1 MSNSSVPDSHD
12 AMSKDVSELIKSFSQ
27 ATANQK
33 LDILNETI
41 NAVEDRKPLLFT
53 ALDDENLLVRFSAYK
68 HLANLGDGSDAPAEG
83 VRLDPGDRIYVIYES
98 YVTYTDEDFFVS
110 QDVDLKGEAEF
121 EKMLADIENDDWES
135 EGYPDFESYL
145 TMMRYEYGGHPIRK
159 TWHPLSNKA
168 IEIADIVHMK
178 YILENEYIYEEYFFN
193 EQGDKADAWCQQNN
207 IAIGEYQT
215 EWGDTDT
222 VRIAKELRK
231 AEEFERLADYME
243 AIYGKLAFVYEEVI
257 KTPRHLK
264 LDLSL

>member
-12 AMSKDVSELIKSFSQ
+12 AMSEDVSELLNSFSQ

-41 NAVEDRKPLLFT
+41 NAVEDCKPLLFT

-68 HLANLGDGSDAPAEG
+68 YLADLGNGSDAPAVG

-98 YVTYTDEDFFVS
+98 YIGYTDEDYFVS

-121 EKMLADIENDDWES
+121 EKMLAEIENDDWES
-135 EGYPDFESYL
+135 EGHPDFESYL
-145 TMMRYEYGGHPIRK
+145 AMMRYEYGGHPIRK
-159 TWHPLSNKA
+159 AWYPLSIEA
-168 IEIADIVHMK
+168 IEIADIFCMK
-178 YILENEYIYEEYFFN
+178 YVLENEWLYEDCFSY
-193 EQGDKADAWCQQNN
+193 EQSQKAIAWCQQNN
-207 IAIGEYQT
+207 IAIEEYKN
-215 EWGDTDT
+215 EWGDTDIR
-222 VRIAKELRK
+222 RIAQEFRK
-231 AEEFERLADYME
+231 SEQVERLADFIE

>member
-12 AMSKDVSELIKSFSQ
+12 AMSEDVSELLNSFSQ
-27 ATANQK
+27 ATSERK
-33 LDILNETI
+33 LDILNEAL
-41 NAVEDRKPLLFT
+41 NFGEDCKPILFT

-68 HLANLGDGSDAPAEG
+68 HLTQLGDGSDAPTEG
-83 VRLDPGDRIYVIYES
+83 VRLETGDRIYVVYES

-121 EKMLADIENDDWES
+121 EKMLAEIENDDWES

-145 TMMRYEYGGHPIRK
+145 IMMRYEHGGHPIRK

-168 IEIADIVHMK
+168 IEIADIFHIK
-178 YILENEYIYEEYFFN
+178 YILENECIYEEYFFN
-193 EQGDKADAWCQQNN
+193 EQGDKANAWCQQNN
-207 IAIGEYQT
+207 IAIEEYQT

-222 VRIAKELRK
+222 VRIAKGLRK
-231 AEEFERLADYME
+231 AEEFERLADFME
-243 AIYGKLAFVYEEVI
+243 AVYGKLAFVYEEVI
-257 KTPRHLK
+257 KTPCHLK